1 MTVNVYESKNLQTI
15 TGKTI
20 RPGGFYL
27 TEKAVFLCRLK
38 KGTKVLDVGCGT
50 GATAEYLKNS
60 HGLKT
65 FGLDLSS
72 SLLHQGKQ
80 RDPGLTL
87 IRGNAVELP
96 LSDSTFQALFCE
108 CVLSLT
114 PDPVGVLKEFHRVLI
129 PGGFLLLTDLYQ
141 RVRHIQQ
148 KSNSSAVNCCLNGTV
163 GKDQIQFMTDRAG
176 FNIFLGEDHTPLLK
190 ALAGQMVFA
199 YGSMEKFWS
208 FFYCGKECVNLS
220 QKNENTKPGYYFLAA
235 KKVS

>member
-1 MTVNVYESKNLQTI
+1 MTVNVYESKKLQTI

-20 RPGGFYL
+20 RPGGFSL
-27 TEKAVFLCRLK
+27 TQKAVLLCRLQ

-50 GATAEYLKNS
+50 GATVEYLKNS
-60 HGLKT
+60 HGLNA

-72 SLLHQGKQ
+72 SLLHQGRQ

-96 LSDSTFQALFCE
+96 IKDSTFQALFCE

-114 PDPVGVLKEFHRVLI
+114 PDPAAVLKEFYRVLI

-141 RVRHIQQ
+141 RVPQFYQ
-148 KSNSSAVNCCLNGTV
+148 KTDSKMIHCCLHGAV
-163 GKDQIQFMTDRAG
+163 GKDQIQSITASAG
-176 FNIFLGEDHTPLLK
+176 FNIFLWEDHTPLLK
-190 ALAGQMVFA
+190 VLAGQMVFA

-208 FFYCGKECVNLS
+208 SFYCGKKCADLTP
-220 QKNENTKPGYYFLAA
+220 ENANMKPGYYFLAA
-235 KKVS
+235 RKVS

>member
-1 MTVNVYESKNLQTI
+1 MTVNVYESKKLQTI

-50 GATAEYLKNS
+50 GATAEYLKNR
-60 HGLKT
+60 HGLKA

-72 SLLHQGKQ
+72 SLLHQGRQ

-87 IRGNAVELP
+87 IRGNAADLP
-96 LSDSTFQALFCE
+96 IRDSTFQAIFCE

-114 PDPVGVLKEFHRVLI
+114 PNPAAVLKEFYRVLI

-141 RVRHIQQ
+141 RVPQVQQ
-148 KSNSSAVNCCLNGTV
+148 KIDSKMINCCLDGAV
-163 GKDQIQFMTDRAG
+163 GKDQIQSITARAG
-176 FNIFLGEDHTPLLK
+176 FNIFLWEDHTPLLK
-190 ALAGQMVFA
+190 VLAGQMVFA
-199 YGSMEKFWS
+199 YGSIEKFWS

-220 QKNENTKPGYYFLAA
+220 QKNENRKPGYYFLAA

>member
-1 MTVNVYESKNLQTI
+1 MTVNVYESKKLQTI

-27 TEKAVFLCRLK
+27 TEKAVLLCCLK

-72 SLLHQGKQ
+72 SLLHQGRQ

-87 IRGNAVELP
+87 IRGNADRLP
-96 LSDSTFQALFCE
+96 IRDSTFHALFCE

-141 RVRHIQQ
+141 RVPLVKQESTTTAI
-148 KSNSSAVNCCLNGTV
+148 NCCLNGAV
-163 GKDQIQFMTDRAG
+163 GKDQIQVITARAG
-176 FNIFLGEDHTPLLK
+176 FNIFLWEDHTPLLK

-199 YGSMEKFWS
+199 YGSMKKFWS